1 MANPHPRDLPAEPS
15 VPQSWTYAWIVV
27 NTLVAMVLGTG
38 ITVLLHE
45 LARWVTGAAL
55 GSQATLFA
63 FGVTYHPPL
72 TGTAAAGAAAAGPVA
87 SLVIGSV
94 MQVLQPFRFRGDFA
108 HLLWIWVAVTS
119 LMQAAVYLAIT
130 PYGGDVATIVRE
142 LSLPAW
148 SAWVAVAVGVA
159 AMLGVAHQWAI
170 HSVRLCGRDLTRLR
184 CFSGY
189 PWLIGAAIL
198 VGLAAV
204 TTDLSGMPFTDRERA
219 VVLVAAVAQTV
230 FAPLSLLIVRWV
242 NELEEPLLVKPVPW
256 VGLVAC
262 VGLIGFNLAIGGGLV
277 LG

>member
-45 LARWVTGAAL
+45 LAHWVTGAAL

-142 LSLPAW
+142 LPNLDVVFDASPN
-148 SAWVAVAVGVA
+148 
-159 AMLGVAHQWAI
+159 HQVKLA
-170 HSVRLCGRDLTRLR
+170 
-184 CFSGY
+184 SGGSNFRIMG
-189 PWLIGAAIL
+189 IGAEEFPKLPTSGDDKAYTL
-198 VGLAAV
+198 EQGELATMLSNVSYAQS
-204 TTDLSGMPFTDRERA
+204 TDETR
-219 VVLVAAVAQTV
+219 
-230 FAPLSLLIVRWV
+230 
-242 NELEEPLLVKPVPW
+242 
-256 VGLVAC
+256 
-262 VGLIGFNLAIGGGLV
+262 
-277 LG
+277 